1 MLSLPSIGRVVS
13 TIIGGAIALSLFAG
27 GAAVAAD
34 MNMEIRAG
42 FFGLPPGLGN
52 PYAGSGPPGG
62 YTYPAIFDTLTQVD
76 LKGETQP
83 YLATS
88 WEVQSDRTNWRF
100 KLRPGV
106 TFSNGEPVN
115 AAAVAATLNWLVGTD
130 EGKATPVGKEVA
142 SVASAREIDDLT
154 VEITTVKPIPTL
166 PKQVSGAWIV
176 APKAWADMGLEGFS
190 AHPVGS
196 GPFMVTEFAGDRAN
210 LTAFEGSW
218 RAPKAGRL
226 TIFSLPDNAARAA
239 ALISGQ
245 LHFATDLSPDA
256 TAQVEAAGARIDSE
270 AAPRIMGVS
279 LISTDDS
286 PLQHKAVRQAMNY
299 AVNKEA
305 IVENLLRGA
314 AVPASQGATH
324 NTFGFN
330 PNVKPY
336 AYDPAK
342 ARQLLADAGYP
353 NGFKMVMEVITGS
366 FPADREIYSQVAAEF
381 GQVGIEVDLRQIV
394 FADWLKK
401 FLGKR
406 DDGRISFEGN
416 AFNMGY
422 QVSPDL
428 DGIRAYQWASC
439 RKQPAY
445 YCNQDEM
452 PMIEAAE
459 QEFDVDKRRKML
471 QELAAIHADNA
482 PILFIAEMRDFIGV
496 AGNLKNF
503 KNVNRVF
510 TYSTMTVE

>member
-1 MLSLPSIGRVVS
+1 M
-13 TIIGGAIALSLFAG
+13 
-27 GAAVAAD
+27 
-34 MNMEIRAG
+34 
-42 FFGLPPGLGN
+42 
-52 PYAGSGPPGG
+52 
-62 YTYPAIFDTLTQVD
+62 
-76 LKGETQP
+76 
-83 YLATS
+83 
-88 WEVQSDRTNWRF
+88 
-100 KLRPGV
+100 
-106 TFSNGEPVN
+106 
-115 AAAVAATLNWLVGTD
+115 
-130 EGKATPVGKEVA
+130 
-142 SVASAREIDDLT
+142 IDDLT

-176 APKAWADMGLEGFS
+176 PLKAWVDMGLEGFS
-190 AHPVGS
+190 ANPVGS
-196 GPFMVTEFAGDRAN
+196 GPFRVTEFAGDRAN
-210 LTAFEGSW
+210 LVAFEGSW

-239 ALISGQ
+239 ALVSGQ

-256 TAQVEAAGARIDSE
+256 TEPRSKPSGGRIDTE

-286 PLQHKAVRQAMNY
+286 PLQHKACA
-299 AVNKEA
+299 AGDE
-305 IVENLLRGA
+305 LLRSTKKSIVA
-314 AVPASQGATH
+314 KPASRRRGAGEPGGHAQHLRLQSRTSS
-324 NTFGFN
+324 
-330 PNVKPY
+330 PI

-366 FPADREIYSQVAAEF
+366 FPADREIYTQVAAEF
-381 GQVGIEVDLRQIV
+381 GQIGIEVDLRQIV

>member
-1 MLSLPSIGRVVS
+1 MLSLISFGRVVS
-13 TIIGGAIALSLFAG
+13 TVTGGAVALWLIAG

-76 LKGETQP
+76 LQGETQP

-88 WEVQSDRTNWRF
+88 WEVQADRTTWHF

-106 TFSNGEPVN
+106 TFSNGEPFN
-115 AAAVAATLNWLVGTD
+115 AAAVVATLNWLVGND
-130 EGKATPVGKEVA
+130 AGKGTPVGKEVK
-142 SVASAREIDDLT
+142 SVASARAINDLT
-154 VEITTVKPIPTL
+154 VEIITVKPIPTL
-166 PKQVSGAWIV
+166 PKQIAGAWIV
-176 APKAWADMGLEGFS
+176 APKAWVDLGLEGFS
-190 AHPVGS
+190 ANPVGS
-196 GPFMVTEFAGDRAN
+196 GPFKVTDFAGDRAD
-210 LTAFEGSW
+210 LVAFEGSW

-239 ALISGQ
+239 ALVSGQ

-256 TAQVEAAGARIDSE
+256 TAQVEAAGGRIDTE

-299 AVNKEA
+299 SVNKDS
-305 IVENLLRGA
+305 IVQNLLRGA

-336 AYDPAK
+336 PYDPDK
-342 ARQLLADAGYP
+342 ARRLLAEAGFP
-353 NGFKMVMEVITGS
+353 NGFKMVMEVMVGS
-366 FPADREIYSQVAAEF
+366 FAADREIYTQVAAEF
-381 GQVGIEVDLRQIV
+381 GQIGIEVDLRQIV

-406 DDGRISFEGN
+406 DDGRISFAGN

-439 RKQPAY
+439 RKEPAY
-445 YCNQDEM
+445 YCNEDEM
-452 PMIEAAE
+452 PLIEAAE
-459 QEFDVDKRRKML
+459 QEFDVDKRRTML

-496 AGNLKNF
+496 APSLKNF

-510 TYSTMTVE
+510 TYSVMVVE